1 MTQATLD
8 APVQRPPS
16 YRWLQLIMGIV
27 CMAMIAN
34 LQYGWT
40 LFVNPIADKYGWSK
54 AAIQVA
60 FTIFILTETWLVPIE
75 GWAVDKWGPRP
86 VILFGGLLC
95 GIGWVM
101 NSYASTLTML
111 YIAAAISG
119 IGAGAVYGTCVG
131 SALKWFPDRR
141 GLAAGLTAAGF
152 GAGSAATIIP
162 ISMMIQKSGYEQ
174 TFLYFGIGQGL
185 IVMLLALFMVRPPV
199 HVASAIQKKT
209 KVQQSRVDYSPS
221 QIVRTPVFWVMY
233 IMFVLVAAGGLM
245 ATAQMGPIAKDF
257 KIDGVTFNVM
267 GMILPALT
275 FALAID
281 RVLNGLTRPFFGWVS
296 DQIGREKTMFIA
308 FAIESVG
315 IMMLYYWGR
324 DPIMFVILTGVVF
337 FAWGEI
343 YSLFPATSADTFGSK
358 NAAGNAGLLYTA
370 KGTASIFV
378 PISSIIT
385 AATGSWEAVF
395 FVGCGMNALAALM
408 AWYVLRPMRKKFM
421 DDAAITQ
428 EVQSPGLAG
437 ATGSGRLASS

>member
-1 MTQATLD
+1 MTTATHSD
-8 APVQRPPS
+8 AHATGASGTFVS
-16 YRWLQLIMGIV
+16 NRWFQLVMGII

-60 FTIFILTETWLVPIE
+60 FTIFILTETWLVPVE
-75 GWAVDKWGPRP
+75 GWAVDKFGPRP

-95 GIGWVM
+95 GLGWVL
-101 NSYASTLTML
+101 NSYANTLTLL

-162 ISMMIQKSGYEQ
+162 ISFMIQNSGYEQ
-174 TFLYFGIGQGL
+174 TFLYFGIGQGA
-185 IVMLLALFMVRPPV
+185 IVMILALMMLRPPA
-199 HVASAIQKKT
+199 HVASASAKPSKL
-209 KVQQSRVDYSPS
+209 QQSKVDFSPT
-221 QIVRTPVFWVMY
+221 QIVTKPVFWVMY

-308 FAIESVG
+308 FALESVG
-315 IMMLYYWGR
+315 ILALYYWGR
-324 DPIMFVILTGVVF
+324 DPIMFVILTGIVF

-343 YSLFPATSADTFGSK
+343 YSLFPATCADTFGTK

-378 PISSIIT
+378 PISSVLM
-385 AATGSWEAVF
+385 AMTGTWEAVF
-395 FVGCGMNALAALM
+395 FVGCAMNAIAAYM
-408 AWYVLRPMRKKFM
+408 AWFVLKPMRKKFM
-421 DDAAITQ
+421 DQVAVNA
-428 EVQSPGLAG
+428 VK
-437 ATGSGRLASS
+437 

>member
-1 MTQATLD
+1 MSTSGSGVTF
-8 APVQRPPS
+8 VS
-16 YRWLQLIMGIV
+16 NRWFQLVMGII

-60 FTIFILTETWLVPIE
+60 FTIFILTETWLVPVE
-75 GWAVDKWGPRP
+75 GWAVDKFGPRP

-95 GIGWVM
+95 GLGWVL
-101 NSYASTLTML
+101 NSYANTLTLL

-162 ISMMIQKSGYEQ
+162 ISFMIQNSGYEQ
-174 TFLYFGIGQGL
+174 TFLYFGIGQGAV
-185 IVMLLALFMVRPPV
+185 VMLLALMMMRPPV
-199 HVASAIQKKT
+199 HVAGASAKQSKL
-209 KVQQSRVDYSPS
+209 QQSKVDFSPT
-221 QIVRTPVFWVMY
+221 QMVTKPVFWVMY
-233 IMFVLVAAGGLM
+233 VMFVLVAAGGLM

-308 FAIESVG
+308 FALESVG
-315 IMMLYYWGR
+315 ILALYYWGR
-324 DPIMFVILTGVVF
+324 DPIMFVILTGIVF

-343 YSLFPATSADTFGSK
+343 YSLFPATCADTFGTK

-378 PISSIIT
+378 PISSVLM
-385 AATGSWEAVF
+385 AMTGTWEAVF
-395 FVGCGMNALAALM
+395 FVGCAMNAIAAYM
-408 AWYVLRPMRKKFM
+408 AWFVLKPMRKKFM
-421 DDAAITQ
+421 DKVAAGETK
-428 EVQSPGLAG
+428 
-437 ATGSGRLASS
+437 

>member
-1 MTQATLD
+1 MTAT
-8 APVQRPPS
+8 VMS
-16 YRWLQLIMGIV
+16 SGESSKTFVSNRWFQLVMGII

-60 FTIFILTETWLVPIE
+60 FTIFILTETWLVPVE
-75 GWAVDKWGPRP
+75 GWAVDKFGPRP

-95 GIGWVM
+95 GLGWIL
-101 NSYASTLTML
+101 NSYANTLTLL

-162 ISMMIQKSGYEQ
+162 ISFMIQNSGYEQ
-174 TFLYFGIGQGL
+174 TFLYFGIGQGA
-185 IVMLLALFMVRPPV
+185 IVMLLALMMLRPPA
-199 HVASAIQKKT
+199 HVAGASA
-209 KVQQSRVDYSPS
+209 KVSKLQQSKVDFSPT
-221 QIVRTPVFWVMY
+221 QIVTKPVFWVMY

-308 FAIESVG
+308 FALESVG
-315 IMMLYYWGR
+315 ILALYYWGR
-324 DPIMFVILTGVVF
+324 DPIMFVILTGIVF

-343 YSLFPATSADTFGSK
+343 YSLFPATCADTFGTK

-378 PISSIIT
+378 PISSVLM
-385 AATGSWEAVF
+385 AMTGTWEAVF
-395 FVGCGMNALAALM
+395 FVGCAMNAIAAYM
-408 AWYVLRPMRKKFM
+408 AWFVLKPMRQKFM
-421 DDAAITQ
+421 DEAAKSQ
-428 EVQSPGLAG
+428 AL
-437 ATGSGRLASS
+437 

>member
-1 MTQATLD
+1 MTQDNTSTAATH
-8 APVQRPPS
+8 APS
-16 YRWLQLIMGIV
+16 YRWIQLVMGIV

-75 GWAVDKWGPRP
+75 GWAVDKFGPRP
-86 VILFGGLLC
+86 VVLFGGLLC
-95 GIGWVM
+95 GLGWII
-101 NSYASTLTML
+101 NSYASTLTLL
-111 YIAAAISG
+111 YIGAAVSG

-162 ISMMIQKSGYEQ
+162 ISMMIKNSGFEA

-185 IVMLLALFMVRPPV
+185 IVMLLAVFMVRPPANIAKS
-199 HVASAIQKKT
+199 VARKT
-209 KVQQSRVDYSPS
+209 KVQQVKADFTPS
-221 QIVRTPVFWVMY
+221 QIVRQPVFWVMY

-308 FAIESVG
+308 FAMESVG
-315 IMMLYYWGR
+315 IIALYYFGR

-343 YSLFPATSADTFGSK
+343 YSLFPATCADTFGTK

-378 PISSIIT
+378 PISSVI
-385 AATGSWEAVF
+385 AAASGSWESVF
-395 FVGCGMNALAALM
+395 FVGCGMNAVAAIM
-408 AWYVLRPMRKKFM
+408 AWWVLKPMRKSFM
-421 DDAAITQ
+421 DKVDANTVSAPAP
-428 EVQSPGLAG
+428 VAGRAPGMAV
-437 ATGSGRLASS
+437 